1 MKSLAQVLV
10 GLQAPGTALAPEAAA
25 GPLEPAV
32 AARPPGSRRI
42 ERREQPTVTLDGLP
56 PLLQRLYTARGV
68 QHANELALGLDGLL
82 PITSL
87 EGVEAAA
94 ELLAK
99 HHAAGSRVLVVGDF
113 DADGAT
119 SSALMVRCLRAFGF
133 NDPGFL
139 VGDRIK
145 HGYGLTPTVV
155 ELAAERQPQLLITV
169 DNGVSSIEGVAR
181 AQRN

>member
-82 PITSL
+82 PITR
-87 EGVEAAA
+87 GR
-94 ELLAK
+94 
-99 HHAAGSRVLVVGDF
+99 GSG
-113 DADGAT
+113 G
-119 SSALMVRCLRAFGF
+119 
-133 NDPGFL
+133 
-139 VGDRIK
+139 
-145 HGYGLTPTVV
+145 
-155 ELAAERQPQLLITV
+155 
-169 DNGVSSIEGVAR
+169 
-181 AQRN
+181 